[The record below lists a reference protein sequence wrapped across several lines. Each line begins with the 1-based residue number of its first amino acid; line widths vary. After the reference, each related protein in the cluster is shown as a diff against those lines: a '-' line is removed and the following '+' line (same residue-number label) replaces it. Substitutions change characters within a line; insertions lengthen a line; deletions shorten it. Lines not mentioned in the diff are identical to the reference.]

1 MTNGEF
7 LEESQKYKTVTTIVA
22 KILCL
27 SPNQNFGDR
36 NDTEHS
42 FGDRKWQNCHQNTQ
56 SGDKIN
62 VPEPARSP
70 K

>member
-7 LEESQKYKTVTTIVA
+7 LEESQKYKIVTTIVA

-36 NDTEHS
+36 NDTEHT
-42 FGDRKWQNCHQNTQ
+42 FGDRK
-56 SGDKIN
+56 
-62 VPEPARSP
+62 
-70 K
+70 